1 VPAWRTRGHPAAL
14 AMVARAVAARTPPQ
28 SLLIVGPEGA
38 GKTTLALDLAAGLLC
53 GEDDPTERPCGRC
66 SSCRKVAHGNHPD
79 LHRLAPQGA
88 GRAIRIGAAT
98 NPEPGTAR
106 WLIRELAL
114 APMEGAVRVA
124 VVEDADRMNED
135 AQNALLRTLEE
146 PPPGSCLVICAGNEE
161 AVLPTVRSRCA
172 RLRIGRVPDADVAA
186 VLGERGLA
194 DAARAAAIARVADG
208 RPGRA
213 IALARAP
220 EAMLDRDRIAR
231 ELLDL
236 AGAGPEARLAAAR
249 GLIAAAD
256 DVENALEQAM
266 ATTVDA
272 GRSAANPRTAARRG
286 PTRASAGSA
295 VEAEPGV
302 PSPAGAAP
310 DDTPPSGG
318 ADSGPEAADSR
329 AAPAARRRAVLSL
342 GSTWRGL
349 ARDLAVARR
358 GGRAELR
365 EVGLLEEITAL
376 AGRLGDGDVERF
388 LDLLDRCLAAVE
400 LNANPELVADVLLL
414 SWPGPGEGG
423 TP

>member
-1 VPAWRTRGHPAAL
+1 V
-14 AMVARAVAARTPPQ
+14 RTPPQ
-28 SLLIVGPEGA
+28 PLLIVGPEGA

-53 GEDDPTERPCGRC
+53 TEDDPTARPCGRC
-66 SSCRKVAHGNHPD
+66 RSCRKVAHGNHPD

-88 GRAIRIGAAT
+88 GRAIRIGAAS

-106 WLIRELAL
+106 SLIRELAL

-124 VVEDADRMNED
+124 VVEGASRMNVE
-135 AQNALLRTLEE
+135 AQNALLKTLEE
-146 PPPGSCLVICAGNEE
+146 PPPGSCLVLCADNEE

-186 VLGERGLA
+186 ILRERGLA

-213 IALARAP
+213 IALACAP
-220 EAMLDRDRIAR
+220 EAMLERDRIAR

-236 AGAGPEARLAAAR
+236 AAAGPEARLAAAR

-256 DVENALEQAM
+256 DVESAIERAM
-266 ATTVDA
+266 VTAADA
-272 GRSAANPRTAARRG
+272 GGWSAEGQR
-286 PTRASAGSA
+286 
-295 VEAEPGV
+295 
-302 PSPAGAAP
+302 PAGA
-310 DDTPPSGG
+310 TPADAQPPGG
-318 ADSGPEAADSR
+318 GDSGPEAGDSR

-365 EVGLLEEITAL
+365 EVGLLEEITEL
-376 AGRLGDGDVERF
+376 AGRIGDGELERF
-388 LDLLDRCLAAVE
+388 LDLLDRYLAAVE
-400 LNANPELVADVLLL
+400 LNANPELVSDVLLL
-414 SWPGPGEGG
+414 SWPRPGRGPEAPRGSPARPRRAAADPRHPAEQSIPVEGG
-423 TP
+423 PP

>member
-1 VPAWRTRGHPAAL
+1 
-14 AMVARAVAARTPPQ
+14 MVARAVAARMPPQ

-53 GEDDPTERPCGRC
+53 GEDDPTARPCGRC
-66 SSCRKVAHGNHPD
+66 PSCRKVAHGNHAD

-88 GRAIRIGAAT
+88 GRVIRIGAAT
-98 NPEPGTAR
+98 NAEPGTAR

-124 VVEDADRMNED
+124 VVEDAGRMNED
-135 AQNALLRTLEE
+135 AQNALLKTLEE
-146 PPPGSCLVICAGNEE
+146 PPPGSCLILCTDTEE

-213 IALARAP
+213 IALACAP
-220 EAMLDRDRIAR
+220 EAMLARDRIAR

-236 AGAGPEARLAAAR
+236 ANAGPEARLAAAR

-256 DVENALEQAM
+256 DVESALARAM
-266 ATTVDA
+266 VTAVDA
-272 GRSAANPRTAARRG
+272 GGWSAASTRPVARRG
-286 PTRASAGSA
+286 PARASGAAA
-295 VEAEPGV
+295 VEADPGA
-302 PSPAGAAP
+302 PEPAGPAP
-310 DDTPPSGG
+310 NDAQPGGG
-318 ADSGPEAADSR
+318 ADSGPEAGDSR

-349 ARDLAVARR
+349 ARDVAVARR

-365 EVGLLEEITAL
+365 EVGLLEEITEL
-376 AGRLGDGDVERF
+376 AGHIGDGEIERF
-388 LDLLDRCLAAVE
+388 LDLLDRYLAAVE

-414 SWPGPGEGG
+414 SWPSPGEDGA
-423 TP
+423 P

>member
-1 VPAWRTRGHPAAL
+1 
-14 AMVARAVAARTPPQ
+14 MVARAVAARMPPQ

-53 GEDDPTERPCGRC
+53 GEHDPTARPCGRC
-66 SSCRKVAHGNHPD
+66 PSCRKVTHGNHAD
-79 LHRLAPQGA
+79 IHRLAPQGA

-98 NPEPGTAR
+98 NPEPGTVR

-124 VVEDADRMNED
+124 VVEDAGRMNED
-135 AQNALLRTLEE
+135 AQNALLKTLEE
-146 PPPGSCLVICAGNEE
+146 PPPGSCLVLCAVNEE

-213 IALARAP
+213 IALACAP
-220 EAMLDRDRIAR
+220 EAMLARDRIAR

-236 AGAGPEARLAAAR
+236 ADAGPEARLAAAR
-249 GLIAAAD
+249 GLIAAAAD
-256 DVENALEQAM
+256 IENALERAM
-266 ATTVDA
+266 ATAADA
-272 GRSAANPRTAARRG
+272 GRWSAAGPRPAARGG
-286 PTRASAGSA
+286 PARASGAAA
-295 VEAEPGV
+295 VDADPGV
-302 PSPAGAAP
+302 TPPAGAAP
-310 DDTPPSGG
+310 DDAPSAGVG
-318 ADSGPEAADSR
+318 DSGPEAGDAR

-365 EVGLLEEITAL
+365 EVGLLEEITEL
-376 AGRLGDGDVERF
+376 AGRIGDGEIERF
-388 LDLLDRCLAAVE
+388 LDLLDRYLAAVE
-400 LNANPELVADVLLL
+400 LNANPELIADVLLL
-414 SWPGPGEGG
+414 SWPRPGESE